1 MSEDRPQRR
10 RAITAAIKLTLTRD
24 ERHDLA
30 EYLTGHEG
38 SWSTISEEDA
48 QRVGDA
54 LFAFLAVQ
62 WLVQQRGPGRPPI
75 PAPAGMRRRVA

>member
-1 MSEDRPQRR
+1 MSDDRPQRR
-10 RAITAAIKLTLTRD
+10 RAITAAIALTLTRD

-48 QRVGDA
+48 QRVADA
-54 LFAFLAVQ
+54 MFAYRAVQ
-62 WLVQQRGPGRPPI
+62 WLVQMRGPDRPPV